1 MALKLSSSL
10 KPWAGHR
17 WLLGSGRLGSGR
29 VCQSRFSTLLLR
41 DNIKSIRRQHE
52 YVDNIN
58 TIYLKYTDNINT

>member
-1 MALKLSSSL
+1 MALKQSSSL

-17 WLLGSGRLGSGR
+17 WLLGSGR

-41 DNIKSIRRQHE
+41 DNIKSISRQHE

-58 TIYLKYTDNINT
+58 TYLIEIHR